1 MLCIFSLTNTEFTL
15 CLHISLYYF
24 IILRANKE
32 VVNLLELVNID
43 KQFVQKVV
51 LENIDLKINTGEIVS
66 LLGPSGSGKSTLLN
80 IILGLTKENQGKVIF
95 NNTDLSN
102 IS

>member
-1 MLCIFSLTNTEFTL
+1 MF
-15 CLHISLYYF
+15 
-24 IILRANKE
+24 
-32 VVNLLELVNID
+32 ELINIG
-43 KQFVQKVV
+43 KQFEQKVV
-51 LENIDLKINTGEIVS
+51 LENIDLKNNTGEIVS

-102 IS
+102 ISMKERGFNIVFQDYALFPHLNAYENIVYGLCNRKE